1 MEINEESCKS
11 FGNGGKVRKFW
22 IITIEFR
29 LKKKKQT
36 QKNDLLTLTVS
47 CEESCLIRRKKR

>member
-1 MEINEESCKS
+1 MEINEEICKS

-29 LKKKKQT
+29 LKKKKT
-36 QKNDLLTLTVS
+36 NT
-47 CEESCLIRRKKR
+47 KK